1 MKFGQIV
8 APKLGWRR
16 AMVAAL
22 TVCAVVFAIF
32 VSDRLTAERAVTA
45 EHERLTNVAR
55 LIASSYQRQVDKFR
69 LVATTLSA
77 DSDVARLLD
86 TRKPVSA
93 SRLNE
98 RLASL
103 STALDASVIYLL
115 DSQGITIASS
125 NWRQPDSF
133 LNDNYQFR
141 DYFRQALAKGEWEEF
156 ALGSRSRI
164 PGLYVARRVNT
175 GAQSRG
181 VIVVK
186 IRFDQLESEWAR
198 SVGAAFVANGQG
210 IILVSS
216 VPEWRFQTTRR
227 LRIIEQG
234 RLSKKIEF
242 GKTPLTRNALFAGD
256 SVIMTARE
264 FRSDAAYVEAQEIL
278 PNGWFVH
285 VLAPLAEPINS
296 ARVFGR
302 LVVVLIVGLMAALS
316 VFYVLRRRA
325 IISAEQRENAARI
338 TDLKDRLLQSNKLST
353 LGQVAAGVGH
363 EINQPLTVIGLRA
376 QNALRL
382 IEVGRH
388 ADAATALSEISALTA
403 RIGAITAEL
412 RCFSRRADRRVG
424 RVTLDAV
431 FAGVRLLLG
440 DRLRSTGTILSVDN
454 ADVEVIGEQGR
465 LEQVF
470 VNLIQNAMDAMGN
483 GGRIDVAISCTA
495 DSVLITIRDNG
506 PGMAPELQGK
516 LFQPFT
522 STKDNGVG
530 LGLVICRDIVL
541 EFGGDLVLTPSAVG
555 AAFLITLR
563 AI

>member
-1 MKFGQIV
+1 MLAVLAI
-8 APKLGWRR
+8 
-16 AMVAAL
+16 
-22 TVCAVVFAIF
+22 CAVVFAIF
-32 VSDRLTAERAVTA
+32 VSDRLTAERAVAA

-86 TRKPVSA
+86 ARKRVSA

-115 DSQGITIASS
+115 DSQGVTIASS
-125 NWRQPDSF
+125 NFRQPDSF

-227 LRIIEQG
+227 LRSIEQV

-242 GKTPLTRNALFAGD
+242 GKTPLTRNALFAVD
-256 SVIMTARE
+256 SVIMTASE
-264 FRSDAAYVEAQEIL
+264 FKSDAAYVEAQEIL

-302 LVVVLIVGLMAALS
+302 LVVVLIVGIMAALS

-338 TDLKDRLLQSNKLST
+338 TDLKDRLMQSNKLST

-376 QNALRL
+376 QNASRL
-382 IEVGRH
+382 IEAGRH
-388 ADAATALSEISALTA
+388 ADAATALGEISALTA

-412 RCFSRRADRRVG
+412 RRFSRRADRRVG

-440 DRLRSTGTILSVDN
+440 DRLRSTGTTLSVDN

-483 GGRIDVAISCTA
+483 GGRIDIAIVCTA
-495 DSVLITIRDNG
+495 DSVSITIHDNG
-506 PGMAPELQGK
+506 PGMPPELQGK